1 MLRKVIYF
9 GVVAVVALFVMTM
22 EGWTTPIIRL
32 VQQRLGLH
40 AGPLRGEPATNDPG
54 DLTRPP
60 ASLEGGLVRLDLEQ
74 AAAIG
79 LTTAVVTPQRE
90 AIRLDLPGTTAYNP
104 DSMTRVRPRFD
115 GLVRSVR
122 VTLGQEVAEGDPLV
136 ELDSAALAE
145 AKTDYQ
151 TAQVRA
157 DHLAGLLEKRR
168 PLAEAGAISQQLW
181 AETQEQELEARL
193 RARVARDKLLVYGL
207 SAEQIA
213 QLADEDDAAK
223 SLMTLR
229 SPATG
234 VVVARDVVP
243 GNLYGPGDV
252 LLVIAPLE
260 TLWVWAEV
268 YERDLNLVA
277 VGQPW
282 EVQFPLLGDAVAGAI
297 EYVADQVD
305 PVSRAVKIRGSIPNP
320 DRRYKAEML
329 VRTVVEVPPAPGRSV
344 IPRAAMISIDGG
356 DFAFVR
362 RAEDPPSFERRPI
375 RVDRETSDSA
385 VVRGLEPGA
394 VVAASGSLLL
404 EEQYEDLRLVAGP
417 TAAAGR

>member
-9 GVVAVVALFVMTM
+9 GVVAVIALFVMTM
-22 EGWTTPIIRL
+22 EGWTAPLIRL

-40 AGPLRGEPATNDPG
+40 AGPLRGEPATSEPG
-54 DLTRPP
+54 DSARPP
-60 ASLEGGLVRLDLEQ
+60 ASLDGGLVRLDPGQ

-90 AIRLDLPGTTAYNP
+90 AIRLELPGTTAYNP

-122 VTLGQEVAEGDPLV
+122 VTLGQEVAAGDPLV

-145 AKTDYQ
+145 AKTDYE
-151 TAQVRA
+151 TAEVKA
-157 DHLAGLLEKRR
+157 DHLTGLLEKRR

-207 SAEQIA
+207 SAEQIDRLA
-213 QLADEDDAAK
+213 QEDDAAK

-260 TLWVWAEV
+260 ALWVWAEV

-282 EVQFPLLGDAVAGAI
+282 EVQFPLLGDAI

-305 PVSRAVKIRGSIPNP
+305 PVSRAIKIRGSIPNP

-329 VRTVVEVPPAPGRSV
+329 VRTVVEVPPAPGRAV

-356 DFAFVR
+356 DYAFVR

-375 RVDRETSDSA
+375 RVDRETSDAA

-404 EEQYEDLRLVAGP
+404 EEQYEDLRLVAGT
-417 TAAAGR
+417 TAPAGR